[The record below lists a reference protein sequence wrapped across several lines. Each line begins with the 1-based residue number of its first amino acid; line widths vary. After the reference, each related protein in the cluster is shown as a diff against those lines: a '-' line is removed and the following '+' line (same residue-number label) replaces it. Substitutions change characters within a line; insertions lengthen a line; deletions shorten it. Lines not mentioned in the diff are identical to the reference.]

1 MPYQIRKIFGVDFS
15 GSKKACNKIWV
26 SEGSVHDKFLK
37 IHTCRP
43 AHFFSESHDTQSC
56 IAALYSMIAREKYA
70 IFGMDFPF
78 ALPSSLTEEN
88 NWKDFIIN
96 FPLKHASAESFR
108 DYYRQKTDGK
118 EFKRKKEDEKGAPF
132 AAYNLWLYKQ
142 TYHGIS
148 RIINPLVRNNLACIL
163 PIQTP
168 NPEKPWVIEICP
180 ACTLKEK
187 GLYVPYKGKKS
198 DRESNRKMIVDKLE
212 KFNIVL
218 DDEIK
223 DICISNT
230 QGDALDSILAVY
242 AVFRNMH
249 ILEGKNPDEL
259 EKREGDIYY

>member
-1 MPYQIRKIFGVDFS
+1 MLYLIRKIFGVDFS
-15 GSKKACNKIWV
+15 GSKKACEKIWV
-26 SEGSVHDKFLK
+26 SEGSVYGNFLK

-43 AHFFSESHDTQSC
+43 AHFFSESHDAQSC
-56 IAALYSMIAREKYA
+56 IAALYSMIAREKHA

-96 FPLKHASAESFR
+96 FPFKHESAESFR
-108 DYYRQKTDGK
+108 DYYRHKTYGK

-163 PIQTP
+163 PIQPP

-187 GLYVPYKGKKS
+187 DLYVPYKGKKS
-198 DRESNRKMIVDKLE
+198 DRETNRKSIVDKLE
-212 KFNIVL
+212 EFNILL

-230 QGDALDSILAVY
+230 RGDALDSILAAY
-242 AVFRNMH
+242 AVFRNMQS
-249 ILEGKNPDEL
+249 LKEKNLDEL
-259 EKREGDIYY
+259 ERREGDVYY